1 MFGFDIGTL
10 CFIGLIKV
18 ARHSHGGWG
27 GHGGHRR
34 WMLRRLF
41 YRLDTTPG
49 QEKLIEE
56 TLSDLRARRA
66 KLHAELK
73 QTQADLAGAV
83 RGEAFD
89 DARLRSAFE
98 RHDLLIEELR
108 NATLESFKKVHEAL
122 RPEQRSA
129 VAELIEDPHSAMG
142 YGGGCGHRSMR
153 GGCGG
158 GYRRFSSPASVNL

>member
-1 MFGFDIGTL
+1 MFGFVIGTL
-10 CFIGLIKV
+10 CFIALIKV
-18 ARHSHGGWG
+18 ARHGGGGWG
-27 GHGGHRR
+27 YGSRRR

-56 TLSDLRARRA
+56 TLEQLQARRA
-66 KLHAELK
+66 QIRSELK
-73 QTQADLAGAV
+73 QTQADLAGAF

-98 RHDLLIEELR
+98 RHDRLIEELR
-108 NATLESFKKVHEAL
+108 TATLESFKKVHEAL

-142 YGGGCGHRSMR
+142 HGGGCGGHRRSHC
-153 GGCGG
+153 GGG
-158 GYRRFSSPASVNL
+158 GYRRFNGGPATVNL